1 LLFTQDRYPCDDNET
16 FNFVCIHPADLS
28 NASSDTYDKAA
39 NKDLLLEIFKDF
51 EPTVLAMLEKA
62 DKHTLRVYPLFDMD
76 PLSTFVTDK
85 LALVGDVS
93 GPTAITLTDGDIC

>member
-1 LLFTQDRYPCDDNET
+1 LTRDSYPCDDNET

-62 DKHTLRVYPLFDMD
+62 DKNTLRVYPLFDMD
-76 PLSTFVTDK
+76 PLQKFVTDK

-93 GPTAITLTDGDIC
+93 CPTTISLTNEVVC

>member
-1 LLFTQDRYPCDDNET
+1 LLTRTSYPCDDNET
-16 FNFVCIHPADLS
+16 FNFVCIHPAGLS

-39 NKDLLLEIFKDF
+39 NKDLLLDIFKDF

-62 DKHTLRVYPLFDMD
+62 DKNTLKVYPLFDMD
-76 PLSTFVTDK
+76 PLSKFVTDK

-93 GPTAITLTDGDIC
+93 CSTPSI